1 MILGP
6 LGTNCY
12 IVWENEDAV
21 VVDPGASGGKIIQW
35 LTAQKLNLNKILL
48 THSHFDHIGIGRAHV

>member
-1 MILGP
+1 MQINRMILGP

-35 LTAQKLNLNKILL
+35 LRSEERRVGKEC
-48 THSHFDHIGIGRAHV
+48 